1 MGPNFGFISNCKV
14 GCKTDFLVTADQGKK
29 PLLREIST
37 AKQNVPFVL
46 WVALKLG
53 STLYREALCGAT
65 SGPPAPARPPFAVA
79 LNAMA
84 PFHREEGSAPLTR
97 CAALSQSRAPET
109 LGTRLKTAPNRPG
122 EEGKQWPTSILW

>member
-14 GCKTDFLVTADQGKK
+14 GCKTDFLVTANQKKK

-37 AKQNVPFVL
+37 AKQNVSFVL

-53 STLYREALCGAT
+53 STLYREALQRCDQR
-65 SGPPAPARPPFAVA
+65 PPPPFAVA

-97 CAALSQSRAPET
+97 CAALSQSRTPET
-109 LGTRLKTAPNRPG
+109 LGTRLKTARNRPG
-122 EEGKQWPTSILW
+122 EEGKHWPTSILW